1 MTLEGKIPPKP
12 WYLISL
18 YIVIILITVSLGF
31 IYYKTHKNSI
41 LHEKQI
47 ELSAISDLKIRQ
59 INQWR
64 QERLGDAGFL
74 GENILIVTKYLE
86 FLKNPEGGQLRDE
99 IILSLKSLTDNF
111 DYKNALII
119 DNEGVVRLTY
129 PAGDTLVGDHLRS
142 FIADAVA
149 TRKAILTDLHRASVV
164 SYVHLDLIIPL
175 IDHSLNDTLVLGA
188 IVMRVDP
195 QKVLYPLIHS
205 WPAPSKSA
213 ETLLFRKENE
223 EILYLNRLRHYE
235 TDELIL
241 RKPVT
246 LEKLPESMALNG
258 ILGTVNGIDYRNVPV
273 VAVMSKVPGTTWYM
287 VSKIDR
293 DEVFIT
299 LNSHM
304 RMVIIILIL
313 FILSIGLL
321 FGFFWWNQ
329 RVRYYRELYNTELNR
344 LALVKHFDYILKFAN
359 DIILLFDKDLTILE
373 ANDRALETYMYT
385 RDELIGM
392 KLIKIRA
399 PESLAQL
406 NDQLSLVDENK
417 SATFITYHIRK
428 DKSIFPVEISSRL
441 VNIEG
446 SKYYQTIGRD
456 ITERKYAEDAL
467 RDSEDK
473 FRKIFEDSPF
483 PTVMTGKDFGITR
496 ANEAFSKMT
505 GYSEEELIDLTFRDF
520 THPDHIAEDEISL
533 LRLIAGEIP
542 IYKTEKRYIRK
553 DTTVIWGSTTVIVIR
568 NSMDEVQF
576 FLAMVEDI
584 TSRKK
589 TEQDLIAAKEK
600 AEENDRLK
608 TAFLHNVSHEI
619 RTPMN
624 AIIGFATLLNED
636 GVTENERIQYCDII
650 YQSSTQLLS
659 IISDIVDIANVES
672 GQVKLNYKV
681 MNINSSLKTL
691 CEQYNF
697 VSGDNK
703 LPVRLI
709 AGVDDEGANITTDGT
724 KLIQIISN
732 LINNSMKFTRQGEI
746 CFGYTMKDRNIEF
759 FVKDTGIGIAPDH
772 IDKIFDRFY
781 QVDRAVS
788 RQYGGTGLGLSI
800 CKAYVELLGG
810 KIWVKSKQEEGTI
823 FKFTIPI
830 LSDSEVT
837 VAQK

>member
-119 DNEGVVRLTY
+119 DNEGVVRLAY

-636 GVTENERIQYCDII
+636 GLTENERIQYCDII

-732 LINNSMKFTRQGEI
+732 LINNSLKFTRQGEI

>member
-1 MTLEGKIPPKP
+1 
-12 WYLISL
+12 
-18 YIVIILITVSLGF
+18 
-31 IYYKTHKNSI
+31 
-41 LHEKQI
+41 
-47 ELSAISDLKIRQ
+47 
-59 INQWR
+59 
-64 QERLGDAGFL
+64 
-74 GENILIVTKYLE
+74 LIVTKYLE

-119 DNEGVVRLTY
+119 DNEGVVRLAY

-258 ILGTVNGIDYRNVPV
+258 ILGTVNGIDYRNVQV

>member
-119 DNEGVVRLTY
+119 DNEGVVRLAY

-258 ILGTVNGIDYRNVPV
+258 ILGTVNGIDYRNVQV